1 MSDSRTTPPAD
12 EGARPESPPT
22 TTSAEPT
29 GSTPA
34 TTAKTGKSPDP
45 LRGSATSGIWL
56 AVVAFAVLLVLLAI
70 FILQNTGSVELSF
83 LGWSGSAPLAALL
96 LIAAAAGALLVVMA
110 GSLRIHYVDWGN
122 ATAQPLVMVHGAV
135 SYTHLTLP
143 TICSV

>member
-12 EGARPESPPT
+12 EGARPDSPPT
-22 TTSAEPT
+22 TSSATEPS

-34 TTAKTGKSPDP
+34 TTATTATGKSPDP

-110 GSLRIHYVDWGN
+110 GSLRILQLRRRVRSERKR
-122 ATAQPLVMVHGAV
+122 AR
-135 SYTHLTLP
+135 
-143 TICSV
+143 

>member
-1 MSDSRTTPPAD
+1 MSDSRTSPPAD
-12 EGARPESPPT
+12 EGARPDGPT
-22 TTSAEPT
+22 TTSASAEPAGT
-29 GSTPA
+29 TSD
-34 TTAKTGKSPDP
+34 TTAGTSSDTSADTTAATAPAKKTPDP

-110 GSLRIHYVDWGN
+110 GSLRILQLRRRVRHERKR
-122 ATAQPLVMVHGAV
+122 AR
-135 SYTHLTLP
+135 
-143 TICSV
+143 

>member
-12 EGARPESPPT
+12 EGARPDSPPT
-22 TTSAEPT
+22 AATSDEPT
-29 GSTPA
+29 GSTP
-34 TTAKTGKSPDP
+34 TTTPAKKGPDP

-56 AVVAFAVLLVLLAI
+56 AVVAFALLLVLLAI

-110 GSLRIHYVDWGN
+110 GSLRILQLRRRVRSERKR
-122 ATAQPLVMVHGAV
+122 AR
-135 SYTHLTLP
+135 
-143 TICSV
+143 

>member
-12 EGARPESPPT
+12 DGARPDDPT
-22 TTSAEPT
+22 TTSSAAEPA
-29 GSTPA
+29 GSSPT
-34 TTAKTGKSPDP
+34 TTAGKSPDP

-110 GSLRIHYVDWGN
+110 GSLRILQLRRRVRSERKR
-122 ATAQPLVMVHGAV
+122 AR
-135 SYTHLTLP
+135 
-143 TICSV
+143 

>member
-12 EGARPESPPT
+12 EGARPDSPAT
-22 TTSAEPT
+22 TAPAAEPT
-29 GSTPA
+29 GSSPTTTSPA
-34 TTAKTGKSPDP
+34 KSTTGKSPDP

-110 GSLRIHYVDWGN
+110 GSLRILQLRRRVRSERKR
-122 ATAQPLVMVHGAV
+122 AR
-135 SYTHLTLP
+135 
-143 TICSV
+143 

>member
-12 EGARPESPPT
+12 EGARPDSPPT
-22 TTSAEPT
+22 EATAAEPT
-29 GSTPA
+29 ASTP
-34 TTAKTGKSPDP
+34 TTAKKSPDP

-110 GSLRIHYVDWGN
+110 GSLRILQLRRRVRSERKR
-122 ATAQPLVMVHGAV
+122 AR
-135 SYTHLTLP
+135 
-143 TICSV
+143 

>member
-12 EGARPESPPT
+12 DGARPDSPPT
-22 TTSAEPT
+22 TSTSAEPT
-29 GSTPA
+29 GSTPTG
-34 TTAKTGKSPDP
+34 TTPAKKSPDP

-110 GSLRIHYVDWGN
+110 GSLRILQLRRRVRSERKR
-122 ATAQPLVMVHGAV
+122 AR
-135 SYTHLTLP
+135 
-143 TICSV
+143 

>member
-12 EGARPESPPT
+12 EGAPADGPAT
-22 TTSAEPT
+22 TAPSAEPT
-29 GSTPA
+29 GSSTT
-34 TTAKTGKSPDP
+34 TTAPAKKSPDP

-110 GSLRIHYVDWGN
+110 GSLRILQLRRRVRHERKR
-122 ATAQPLVMVHGAV
+122 AR
-135 SYTHLTLP
+135 
-143 TICSV
+143 